1 VNFRNENKIE
11 NMANPVLDNP
21 ILDKSFSQRALDAYD
36 DLTKSERRLADHLLE
51 HPDALVLYSASDI
64 SEQAKVSNATTARFF
79 RRVGYP
85 SFRTAQKAARR
96 PSQFPAA
103 AGGPGKFGGK
113 RTDISEHL
121 AADMQNL
128 VRSIEQLRSDELN
141 VAIQMMAR
149 AEKLWI
155 VGFGDNYPLAHF
167 ARALLIR
174 VKADIRM
181 IPIGG
186 FSVPEE
192 FASIGASDAMLA
204 LGVGRKTR
212 NLRSIMRSAVHAR
225 VQVVLITDQASR
237 AGSDV
242 ATVTLRCRTK
252 GAGVF
257 DSVVAP
263 VSLITYL
270 CSALAL
276 KLGQTAIERLQFIEQ
291 IHDEWGEVLSGEI

>member
-1 VNFRNENKIE
+1 
-11 NMANPVLDNP
+11 MANAT
-21 ILDKSFSQRALDAYD
+21 LDKPLSQRALDAYD
-36 DLTKSERRLADHLLE
+36 DLTKSERRLADLLFE
-51 HPDALVLYSASDI
+51 HPDALVLYSASEL
-64 SEQAKVSNATTARFF
+64 SEQAKVSKATTARFF
-79 RRVGYP
+79 QRMGYP
-85 SFRTAQKAARR
+85 SFRTAQKVARR
-96 PSQFPAA
+96 PKQSST
-103 AGGPGKFGGK
+103 AGPSTGKFSGHK
-113 RTDISEHL
+113 ADIGEHL

-128 VRSIEQLRSDELN
+128 VRSVEQLRSDELN
-141 VAIQMMAR
+141 LAIQMMAR

-212 NLRSIMRSAVHAR
+212 NLRSIMRSAVHAK

-242 ATVTLRCRTK
+242 ATATLRCRTK

-263 VSLITYL
+263 VSLVTYL

-276 KLGQTAIERLQFIEQ
+276 KLGQPAIERLHFIEQ
-291 IHDEWGEVLSGEI
+291 IHDEWGDMLSGEI

>member
-1 VNFRNENKIE
+1 
-11 NMANPVLDNP
+11 MANA
-21 ILDKSFSQRALDAYD
+21 ILDKPLSQRALDAYD
-36 DLTKSERRLADHLLE
+36 DLTKSERRLADLLFE
-51 HPDALVLYSASDI
+51 HPDALVLYSASDL
-64 SEQAKVSNATTARFF
+64 SQQAKVSKATTARFF
-79 RRVGYP
+79 RRMGYP
-85 SFRTAQKAARR
+85 SFRTAQKEARQPNQS
-96 PSQFPAA
+96 PSASPQT
-103 AGGPGKFGGK
+103 GKFSGHK
-113 RTDISEHL
+113 ADISEHL

-128 VRSIEQLRSDELN
+128 VRSIEQVRSDELN
-141 VAIQMMAR
+141 LAIQMMAR

-155 VGFGDNYPLAHF
+155 VGFGENYPLAHF

-174 VKADIRM
+174 VKPDIRM

-212 NLRSIMRSAVHAR
+212 NLRSIMRSAVRAR
-225 VQVVLITDQASR
+225 VQVALITDQASR

-252 GAGVF
+252 GAGIF

-263 VSLITYL
+263 VSLVTYL

-276 KLGQTAIERLQFIEQ
+276 KLGQAAIERLHFIEQ
-291 IHDEWGEVLSGEI
+291 ILDEWGEVLSGEI